1 MTRKQEV
8 QITFILILEGNYYGS
23 VMVKKYD
30 NVYFLKGWRF
40 LFVFFLLLL
49 SSFKPSKEN
58 SVSPLLYL
66 KSY

>member
-30 NVYFLKGWRF
+30 NVYFLKG
-40 LFVFFLLLL
+40 
-49 SSFKPSKEN
+49 
-58 SVSPLLYL
+58 
-66 KSY
+66 